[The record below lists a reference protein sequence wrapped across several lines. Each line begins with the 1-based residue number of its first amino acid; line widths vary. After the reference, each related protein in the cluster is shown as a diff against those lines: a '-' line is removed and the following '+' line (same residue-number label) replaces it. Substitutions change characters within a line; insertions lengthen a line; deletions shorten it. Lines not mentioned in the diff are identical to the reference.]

1 MSIFK
6 KTKVVEQE
14 TCNEEVPVEVTETST
29 EIIDEAPNVDHPIVI
44 NPDDGE
50 GEPIPEVEDKPEV
63 IIFDPLGEQVLVPH
77 HIRRA
82 KLEYQVI

>member
-6 KTKVVEQE
+6 KTKLTPVTEC
-14 TCNEEVPVEVTETST
+14 TDEEVKIEETST

-44 NPDDGE
+44 DPGDGE
-50 GEPIPEVEDKPEV
+50 GTPIEEVEDKPEV
-63 IIFDPLGEQVLVPH
+63 IVFEPH